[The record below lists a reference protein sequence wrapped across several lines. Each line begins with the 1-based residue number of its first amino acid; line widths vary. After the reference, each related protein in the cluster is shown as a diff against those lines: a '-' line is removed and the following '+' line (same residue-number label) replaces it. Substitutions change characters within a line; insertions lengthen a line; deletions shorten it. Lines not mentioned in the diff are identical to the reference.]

1 MIKLSTADAV
11 ETTAFAVL
19 REKGFELRVVDMG
32 ADKNRLIVA
41 RDKDHEFH
49 GHSALEIL
57 GLLAVYQAR
66 GDDWHP
72 TEDDVHSRTK
82 FWDAS
87 YNETDRNS

>member
-1 MIKLSTADAV
+1 MIKLSTADTV

-19 REKGFELRVVDMG
+19 RERGFDLRVVDMG
-32 ADKNRLIVA
+32 ADKTRLIVA
-41 RDKDHEFH
+41 SDGKHEFR

-66 GDDWHP
+66 GEDWHP
-72 TEDDVHSRTK
+72 TEDDMHHRTK

-87 YNETDRNS
+87 YNDTDRDS